1 MKTSYISLKA
11 ANLIKI
17 AYGKERCVLKFD
29 LKEKA
34 RKQYY
39 VEKRYQSYRVI
50 CSCTSGMADRLHS
63 DKRECNTVS
72 VSGQSRRGI
81 TQGLEGSTSHV
92 TLPGH
97 IRISLLRFA
106 TGYVL
111 AAVSAILLG
120 LILGSLPKVF
130 QFINPILQIIR
141 PIAPVAFLPFI
152 VFWFGIGDVPAI
164 VIIFIAGFF
173 PILLSVVAAVQHVDG
188 IYYKIANSFGVGK
201 VKTLFGIV
209 FPAIFTQIANALRL
223 ALGTSWI
230 FLVSGEMVGAQS
242 GLGFLIMD
250 SKNCMRF
257 DALLATMITIGV
269 IGFILDGLLR
279 FAEKAISTKIG
290 FGV

>member
-1 MKTSYISLKA
+1 MWKKGI
-11 ANLIKI
+11 
-17 AYGKERCVLKFD
+17 
-29 LKEKA
+29 
-34 RKQYY
+34 
-39 VEKRYQSYRVI
+39 RVI
-50 CSCTSGMADRLHS
+50 VSFVVVLLVWQIACTVTNANATLFPSPVKVGEEFVKLF
-63 DKRECNTVS
+63 
-72 VSGQSRRGI
+72 

-164 VIIFIAGFF
+164 VIIFI
-173 PILLSVVAAVQHVDG
+173 AAVQHVDG

>member
-1 MKTSYISLKA
+1 MWKKGI
-11 ANLIKI
+11 
-17 AYGKERCVLKFD
+17 
-29 LKEKA
+29 
-34 RKQYY
+34 
-39 VEKRYQSYRVI
+39 RVI
-50 CSCTSGMADRLHS
+50 VSFAVVLLVWQIVCTVTNANATLFPSPVKVGEEFVKLF
-63 DKRECNTVS
+63 
-72 VSGQSRRGI
+72 

-141 PIAPVAFLPFI
+141 PIAP

>member
-1 MKTSYISLKA
+1 MWKKGI
-11 ANLIKI
+11 
-17 AYGKERCVLKFD
+17 
-29 LKEKA
+29 
-34 RKQYY
+34 
-39 VEKRYQSYRVI
+39 RVI
-50 CSCTSGMADRLHS
+50 VSFAVVLLVWQIACTVTNANATLFPSPVKVGEEFVKLF
-63 DKRECNTVS
+63 
-72 VSGQSRRGI
+72 

-111 AAVSAILLG
+111 AAVSAIL
-120 LILGSLPKVF
+120 
-130 QFINPILQIIR
+130 R

>member
-1 MKTSYISLKA
+1 MWKKGI
-11 ANLIKI
+11 
-17 AYGKERCVLKFD
+17 
-29 LKEKA
+29 
-34 RKQYY
+34 
-39 VEKRYQSYRVI
+39 RVI
-50 CSCTSGMADRLHS
+50 VSFVVVLLVWQIACTVTNANATLFPSPVKVGEEFVKLF
-63 DKRECNTVS
+63 
-72 VSGQSRRGI
+72 

-188 IYYKIANSFGVGK
+188 IYYKIANSF
-201 VKTLFGIV
+201 
-209 FPAIFTQIANALRL
+209 
-223 ALGTSWI
+223 
-230 FLVSGEMVGAQS
+230 
-242 GLGFLIMD
+242 
-250 SKNCMRF
+250 
-257 DALLATMITIGV
+257 
-269 IGFILDGLLR
+269 
-279 FAEKAISTKIG
+279 
-290 FGV
+290 